1 MLQEIVFAA
10 GCFWGVEKHFASF
23 DGVSDVVSG
32 YTAGSYENPTYELVL
47 KHRDNKDI
55 TNHTEVVKVSYD
67 DRVIQTADLI
77 KSFWEL
83 HNPTQG
89 DRQGNDIGNNY
100 RSGIYWT
107 SEEQEKIAKETKEI
121 YQKLLTTAGFGE
133 ITTEIQKLDK
143 FYKAEDYHQ
152 DYLAKNPNGYC
163 PNHSTGV
170 KFAKKTLNDKDNEN
184 AKQMTKITPITGK
197 EIIIIK
203 AEFCPYCEKLKK
215 DVIDD
220 YKGDLSL
227 RYVFKEQLQGFEIT
241 TKLNASPIIILIE
254 NGKEIYSHI
263 GYLNPKEFYK
273 LLGQFKLGGDSESFR
288 VAFQKGTD
296 SRFCKQYD
304 LFKDTGAGYFVD
316 KLSGARLFDTDD
328 RFNSGTGWLSFYKA
342 IDGATIEITDDSF
355 GMNRIEVIAKVS
367 GAHLGHVFD
376 GEIPG
381 KRRFCINATVLD
393 FVAK

>member
-47 KHRDNKDI
+47 KHRDNKNI
-55 TNHTEVVKVSYD
+55 INHTEVVKVSYD
-67 DRVIQTADLI
+67 DSVIQTTDLI
-77 KSFWEL
+77 RSFWEL

-100 RSGIYWT
+100 RSGIYWI

-184 AKQMTKITPITGK
+184 AKQMTKIT
-197 EIIIIK
+197 
-203 AEFCPYCEKLKK
+203 
-215 DVIDD
+215 
-220 YKGDLSL
+220 
-227 RYVFKEQLQGFEIT
+227 Q
-241 TKLNASPIIILIE
+241 
-254 NGKEIYSHI
+254 
-263 GYLNPKEFYK
+263 
-273 LLGQFKLGGDSESFR
+273 
-288 VAFQKGTD
+288 
-296 SRFCKQYD
+296 
-304 LFKDTGAGYFVD
+304 
-316 KLSGARLFDTDD
+316 
-328 RFNSGTGWLSFYKA
+328 
-342 IDGATIEITDDSF
+342 
-355 GMNRIEVIAKVS
+355 
-367 GAHLGHVFD
+367 
-376 GEIPG
+376 
-381 KRRFCINATVLD
+381 
-393 FVAK
+393 